1 MSGIVES
8 DPEMLY
14 IQLDDDKFYKWL
26 PKDEY
31 LSSKWMEPFEILQP
45 SVEEEL
51 VELISKGVALFI
63 NAVNRGDLRFAK
75 LLLNRAGV
83 DVNARNADG
92 RTALHVACQQGH
104 KEIIQWLLDVAKAD
118 LEVADNTGLRAI
130 HHAVIR

>member
-1 MSGIVES
+1 MCGIVES

-14 IQLDDDKFYKWL
+14 VQLDDDKFYKWL

-31 LSSKWMEPFEILQP
+31 LSSKWMELFETLQP

-51 VELISKGVALFI
+51 VELISKGVDLFI
-63 NAVNRGDLRFAK
+63 NAVNRGDLRVAK

-83 DVNARNADG
+83 DVDARNTDG

-104 KEIIQWLLDVAKAD
+104 KEIIKWLLDVAKAD
-118 LEVADNTGLRAI
+118 LEVADNDGFRAI
-130 HHAVIR
+130 HHAVMR